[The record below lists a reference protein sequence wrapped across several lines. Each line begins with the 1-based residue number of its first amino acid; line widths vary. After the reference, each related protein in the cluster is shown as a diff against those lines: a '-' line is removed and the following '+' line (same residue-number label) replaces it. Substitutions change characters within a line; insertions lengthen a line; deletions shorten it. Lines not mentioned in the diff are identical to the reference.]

1 MSKHE
6 KTVKILTF
14 LFLAALAFV
23 WVFPLVWGIC
33 TSFKPETEIKTMGF
47 HVLPVEW
54 VLDNY
59 IKVIWNKN
67 NFPVIRWFFNSA
79 LMSGVSTVLSVAL
92 VSVTAYGYTRFESR
106 FLDRMF
112 YLVMA
117 VSLFPSIVNL
127 IPMYQIVSSLGWVN
141 TILAAIVPGFA
152 GVTNIFLVRQFL
164 LGIPKE
170 FDEAAR
176 TDGANEV
183 KTFLFIL
190 VPMLKP
196 VLTVVALFNFTGVWN
211 DFLWPTIVFNDV
223 ERMPITAGLQLMRG
237 PYKTFDM
244 GVILAAA
251 IIAIVPTFMIYLFSQ
266 KYFLSS
272 LSLGA
277 GIKG

>member
-1 MSKHE
+1 MNRHV

-14 LFLAALAFV
+14 LFLLTLALI
-23 WVFPLVWGIC
+23 WLFPAVWGVC
-33 TSFKPETEIKTMGF
+33 TSFKSEAEIKTTGF
-47 HVLPVEW
+47 HILPMEW

-59 IKVIWNKN
+59 VKVIWNKN
-67 NFPVIRWFFNSA
+67 NFPVIRWFFNST
-79 LMSGVSTVLSVAL
+79 LMAGISTIISVIL
-92 VSVTAYGYTRFESR
+92 VSITAYGYTRFEFPLLNR
-106 FLDRMF
+106 LF
-112 YLVMA
+112 YIVMA
-117 VSLFPSIVNL
+117 ISLFPSIVNL
-127 IPMYQIVSSLGWVN
+127 IPLYKIVSSFGWVN

-164 LGIPKE
+164 LGIPRE

-176 TDGANEV
+176 TDGASEI
-183 KTFLFIL
+183 KTFTFIL

-211 DFLWPTIVFNDV
+211 DFLWPTIVFNDI

-237 PYKTFDM
+237 PYKTFDI

-251 IIAIVPTFMIYLFSQ
+251 MIAIVPTFVIYLFSQ

>member
-1 MSKHE
+1 MSRNMRAGR
-6 KTVKILTF
+6 IFTF
-14 LFLAALAFV
+14 IFLLALAAIWL
-23 WVFPLVWGIC
+23 FPLIWGIC
-33 TSFKPETEIKTMGF
+33 TPFKSETEIKTMGF
-47 HVLPVEW
+47 HIMPVKW

-59 IKVIWNKN
+59 VKVIWNKN
-67 NFPVIRWFFNSA
+67 NFPVIRWFLNSA
-79 LMSGVSTVLSVAL
+79 LMSGVSTMVSVIL
-92 VSVTAYGYTRFESR
+92 VSITAYGYTRFNSR

-112 YLVMA
+112 YVIMA
-117 VSLFPSIVNL
+117 ISLFPSIVNL
-127 IPMYQIVSSLGWVN
+127 IPMYKIVSSLGWVN
-141 TILAAIVPGFA
+141 TIFAAIVPGFA
-152 GVTNIFLVRQFL
+152 GVTNIFLVRQFMQ
-164 LGIPKE
+164 GIPKE

-176 TDGANEV
+176 TDGADEV
-183 KTFLFIL
+183 RTFAFIL

-211 DFLWPTIVFNDV
+211 DFLWPTIVFNDI
-223 ERMPITAGLQLMRG
+223 EKMPITAGLQLMRG

-251 IIAIVPTFMIYLFSQ
+251 IIAIIPTFIIYLFSQ